1 MSFSEAEIAYLRSQP
16 LGRLATV
23 SGDGQPDAVPVGFE
37 YDGTH
42 LYIGGIDP
50 VRTRKHRNVRDG
62 NTEVA
67 FVVDDLVSTR
77 PWVPRYLRIY
87 GEADLVERDGQF
99 GTSAYLRITPTVS
112 WSFNLEGRPFTH
124 DTLVTT
130 TRTVH
135 TPEAVKT
142 R

>member
-37 YDGTH
+37 YDGTY

-50 VRTRKHRNVRDG
+50 VRTRKYRNVRDG
-62 NTEVA
+62 QTKVA

-87 GEADLVERDGQF
+87 GEAELVERDGQF
-99 GTSAYLRITPTVS
+99 GTSPYLQITPTVS
-112 WSFNLEGRPFTH
+112 WSFNLDGRPFTH
-124 DTLVTT
+124 DEKVST

-135 TPEAVKT
+135 TSEAVT
-142 R
+142 IR